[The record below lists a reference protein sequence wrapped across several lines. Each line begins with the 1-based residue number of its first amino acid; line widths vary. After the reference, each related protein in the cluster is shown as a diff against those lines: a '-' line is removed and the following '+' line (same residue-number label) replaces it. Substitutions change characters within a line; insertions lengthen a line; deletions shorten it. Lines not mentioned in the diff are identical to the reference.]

1 MPQQQSDI
9 KQKTRFKKPC
19 MYKVIIFNDDYTTM
33 DFVVMVLQRVFN
45 KQAKEAEELMLTV
58 HNTGQAVVGVYTYDI
73 ARTKVEI
80 ATTMAQDNGF
90 PLRLTFQPE

>member
-1 MPQQQSDI
+1 
-9 KQKTRFKKPC
+9 

>member
-1 MPQQQSDI
+1 
-9 KQKTRFKKPC
+9 

-45 KQAKEAEELMLTV
+45 KQAKEAEELMLAV
-58 HNTGQAVVGVYTYDI
+58 HNTGQAVVGVYTYDV

-80 ATTMAQDNGF
+80 ATTMAQENGY

>member
-1 MPQQQSDI
+1 
-9 KQKTRFKKPC
+9 
-19 MYKVIIFNDDYTTM
+19 MYKVVIFNDDYTTM

-45 KQAKEAEELMLTV
+45 KQAKEAEELMLAV
-58 HNTGQAVVGVYTYDI
+58 HNTGQAVVGVYTYDV

-80 ATTMAQDNGF
+80 ATTMAQENGY

>member
-1 MPQQQSDI
+1 
-9 KQKTRFKKPC
+9 

-45 KQAKEAEELMLTV
+45 KHPKEAEELMFTV

-80 ATTMAQDNGF
+80 ATTMAQENGF
-90 PLRLTFQPE
+90 PLRLTFQAE